1 MMYLIIITT
10 NTYKV
15 LSVAVA
21 TIVSL
26 LLRVLLRVLVRVC
39 KLGHTKPFRSSVMA
53 TSAVPTAV
61 LSSVESNTQGHD
73 LLMFSNDGATLH
85 LATCDSMS
93 RFNLCP
99 SMVNRKC
106 PWEVVRRL
114 PRLCSSMQLLLHPSY
129 TPTCHRRVCSTVLVS
144 LLSSL
149 RPILEI
155 ENQRIESTQLGKEA
169 RSTDHSL
176 RHLYCSRMIC
186 FMLPFIH
193 WSTTVHRIWSRLAA

>member
-15 LSVAVA
+15 LGVAVA

-73 LLMFSNDGATLH
+73 LLVFSNDRATLH
-85 LATCDSMS
+85 LATYDSMS

-99 SMVNRKC
+99 SMVNRQ
-106 PWEVVRRL
+106 
-114 PRLCSSMQLLLHPSY
+114 CSVGSGASATSSVFFNATASSSKLHPHL
-129 TPTCHRRVCSTVLVS
+129 PSTGMFDCPGVIVVVF
-144 LLSSL
+144 
-149 RPILEI
+149 
-155 ENQRIESTQLGKEA
+155 A
-169 RSTDHSL
+169 TD
-176 RHLYCSRMIC
+176 SRD
-186 FMLPFIH
+186 
-193 WSTTVHRIWSRLAA
+193 